1 MRHHNT
7 FPSKIARRTSRQQQ
21 RGVALITTLLLLL
34 LLTAISLTM
43 VLSVS
48 SDMLINGYYRDYRGS
63 FYASDAGVNVARQA
77 MINGILAAAPV
88 GAFPVG
94 AAPIPIGTDVAVQ
107 NNVLAAYAA
116 PTVIN
121 SPGSWP
127 ESFQI
132 VNTAKNPTSLASPA
146 IGGCTPVWTGSATV
160 NGAPISCTNL
170 PGAADVNTTV
180 TGFKYVYNYSISAV
194 GASQGSEVST
204 VGDSGT
210 LTFFGSITKG
220 GKVQT
225 SFAAWGMFIDQYALC
240 GGGDLVPGTITGPV
254 FTNGAWNFGSSGKY
268 IFTDPVGSANS
279 QAGFDNGGCKAVAG
293 ASGNGIAPTFQNG
306 FNLGQ
311 PTVPLPQNDFNQ
323 KEAVID
329 GKGNSGSP
337 TTNAQ
342 LNAALRDVKGT
353 SYPAGGAASGVY
365 LPYTIDAKTG
375 AKTYNGGGIYVEGN
389 ASVTLSVPDPK
400 SNTTAQIYTIV
411 QNGVTTTVTI
421 DDVAGT
427 TSISSGGVTT
437 TMNGVPAQVDPNTG
451 AVTRDATM
459 LYVDGNITSLSGP
472 ATSNAPGGLQNDT
485 ALTITANGSV
495 TVTGDVKYVT
505 EPVTTAQNQIANTP
519 ADTLIP
525 GNDHG
530 QVLGIFTATGNVNL
544 DNQQASGNLE
554 IDASIAT
561 ISNGGSGGITN
572 TGAGINTLNIIGG
585 RIQNTIQNIGA
596 STRNVFFDRR
606 FTQGGFSPPWF
617 PSTTVTQGGADIASF
632 AAPTVTHT
640 QWLNKTSYQ

>member
-1 MRHHNT
+1 MRHHTT
-7 FPSKIARRTSRQQQ
+7 FSSKITRRQQQ

-88 GAFPVG
+88 GAFAPGV
-94 AAPIPIGTDVAVQ
+94 APIPPATPGNVAA
-107 NNVLAAYAA
+107 NVIAAYGA
-116 PTVIN
+116 PTPVN
-121 SPGSWP
+121 SAGSWP

-132 VNTAKNPTSLASPA
+132 VNTAKNPTTLTQVSCTVAGGPA
-146 IGGCTPVWTGSATV
+146 LV
-160 NGAPISCTNL
+160 NGQPISCTNL
-170 PGAADVNTTV
+170 PPNNNVPV
-180 TGFKYVYNYSISAV
+180 TGFTYLYNYAISTI
-194 GASQGSEVST
+194 GSSQGSEIST

-210 LTFFGSITKG
+210 LTFFGSITPG
-220 GKVQT
+220 GPVQQ
-225 SFAAWGMFIDQYALC
+225 SFAAWGMFIDQYPLC
-240 GGGDLVPGTITGPV
+240 GGGTLVPGTITGPV
-254 FTNGAWNFGSSGKY
+254 FTNGAWNFGTSGKY
-268 IFTDPVGSANS
+268 IFTDPVGSANA
-279 QAGFDNGGCKAVAG
+279 QAGYVNGGCQAVAG
-293 ASGNGIAPTFQNG
+293 ASGNGIAPTFQSG
-306 FNLGQ
+306 FNLGK
-311 PTVPLPQNDFNQ
+311 PAVPLPANDFNQ
-323 KEAVID
+323 KEAVLD
-329 GKGNSGSP
+329 SKGNSGSP

-353 SYPAGGAASGVY
+353 AYPAGGAASGVY
-365 LPYTIDAKTG
+365 LPYIVDAKTG
-375 AKTYNGGGIYVEGN
+375 AKTYGGGGIYVEGN

-400 SNTTAQIYTIV
+400 TNTTAQIYTIV
-411 QNGVTTTVTI
+411 QGGVTTIVTI
-421 DDVAGT
+421 DDAAGT
-427 TSISSGGVTT
+427 TTIASGGVTT
-437 TMNGVPAQVDPNTG
+437 TMNGVPTQVDPATG

-472 ATSNAPGGLQNDT
+472 ATANTAGGLQNDT
-485 ALTITANGSV
+485 ALTVTANGSV

-561 ISNGGSGGITN
+561 ISASGSGGITN
-572 TGAGINTLNIIGG
+572 TGATISTLNIIGG
-585 RIQNTIQNIGA
+585 RIQNTIQNINS

-617 PSTTVTQGGADIASF
+617 PSTTVTQGGQDTAKF
-632 AAPTVTHT
+632 GQPTVKHT
-640 QWLNKTSYQ
+640 QWLNSTSYQ

>member
-7 FPSKIARRTSRQQQ
+7 FSSKIARRTRRQRQ

-88 GAFPVG
+88 GAFAPGVQ
-94 AAPIPIGTDVAVQ
+94 PIPPGTDGLVAA
-107 NNVLAAYAA
+107 NVLAAYGA
-116 PTVIN
+116 PTTVN
-121 SPGSWP
+121 SAGSWP
-127 ESFQI
+127 EKFQL
-132 VNTAKNPTSLASPA
+132 VNTAQNPTTLTQVSCSVA
-146 IGGCTPVWTGSATV
+146 GGPATV
-160 NGAPISCTNL
+160 NGLPISCTNL
-170 PGAADVNTTV
+170 PPTNVAPVV
-180 TGFKYVYNYSISAV
+180 TGFTYLYNYSISSI

-210 LTFFGSITKG
+210 LSFFGAITPG
-220 GKVQT
+220 GTVNT
-225 SFAAWGMFIDQYALC
+225 SFAAWGMFIDQYPLC
-240 GGGDLVPGTITGPV
+240 GGGTLVPGTITGPV

-268 IFTDPVGSANS
+268 IFTDPVGSANAD
-279 QAGFDNGGCKAVAG
+279 AGYVNGAGSCLGVAG
-293 ASGNGIAPTFQNG
+293 ASGNGIAPTFQSG

-311 PTVPLPQNDFNQ
+311 PTVPLPANDFNQ
-323 KEAVID
+323 KEAVLD
-329 GKGNSGSP
+329 SKGNQGSP
-337 TTNAQ
+337 VTNAQ
-342 LNAALRDVKGT
+342 LNAALRNVSGT
-353 SYPAGGAASGVY
+353 AYPVGGAASGVY
-365 LPYTIDAKTG
+365 LPYTVNAATG

-389 ASVTLSVPDPK
+389 ASVTLSVPNPNT
-400 SNTTAQIYTIV
+400 NTTAQIYTIV
-411 QNGVTTTVTI
+411 QGGVTTTVTI
-421 DDVAGT
+421 DDAAGT
-427 TSISSGGVTT
+427 TTIASGGVNTVI
-437 TMNGVPAQVDPNTG
+437 NGIPTQVDPNTG

-459 LYVDGNITSLSGP
+459 LYVDGNVTSLSGP
-472 ATSNAPGGLQNDT
+472 ATSTAAGGLQNDT

-505 EPVTTAQNQIANTP
+505 EPVTTAQNQIPSTP

-544 DNQQASGNLE
+544 ANSQSSGNLE

-561 ISNGGSGGITN
+561 ISATGSGGITN
-572 TGAGINTLNIIGG
+572 TGAAINTLNIVGG

-596 STRNVFFDRR
+596 TTRNVFFDRR

-617 PSTTVTQGGADIASF
+617 PSTTVTQGGQDTAKF
-632 AAPTVTHT
+632 GNPTVKHT